1 MLYFCM
7 KLSGIPRVNTFTIT
21 LNEEKTLIQY
31 MHKEYVID
39 LIDNVNHKNDIYN
52 YKLPINK
59 LNVLTKL
66 TNLWNQY
73 EIYKEQLRNIESFAK
88 DKFKIEFLEYKRIEK
103 KKIGILEKIEKIE
116 NTNIKKNRKN

>member
-39 LIDNVNHKNDIYN
+39 LFDNVNHKNDIYN